1 MKALGYFLFV
11 LLASAILFAQNP
23 VPYLNQPLVPASV
36 APGGAAFTLTVN
48 GAGFANSAILNWNG
62 SPRPTSVVSSS
73 VIHAQISAA
82 DIATATTA
90 TITVV
95 NPGGAVSGPAFLSVT
110 NPRPL
115 MGYPH
120 TSSLPAYGG
129 YVMTAD
135 LNHDGKP
142 DVLVTYVYAKDRNI
156 AVLLGNGDGTLQP
169 AVYYTA
175 GHWVLWPT
183 IGDFNGD
190 GFPDLAVVGRAGGN
204 PAVYVLL
211 GLGDGTFGTAVP
223 YKAGRDAWNVTTAD
237 FNNDGKLDLV
247 ITDTTYHHVNIL
259 LGNGDGTF
267 QPPTSFSNP
276 NAANVG
282 VGDFNGD
289 GQLDLLVS
297 NFIGFSVMLG
307 NGDGTFQA
315 PTNIVKNTVGNPP
328 GIADFNGDG
337 RLDLAVEHSN
347 GAGNFCILLGNGDGS
362 FGAPDCYLQVIL
374 TGMAIADLDGDGKL
388 DIAVSGGAAE
398 IMIYK
403 GNGDG
408 TFQRQ
413 FLKFQTTGFEPF
425 TEAAADFDGDGRMD
439 LVTANSFDNT
449 LSLMIQS
456 PTVLDPSF
464 LNFGTQALGSHTAK
478 VVTLTNTDDVTL
490 TMSGVKIASRGTID
504 FTQTNTCGTSVPP
517 GGSCQFT
524 VTFTPSQSGKRTAV
538 MSIKDSSRSSQQV
551 IPLSGTGQ

>member
-23 VPYLNQPLVPASV
+23 VPYLNQPVVPASV

-48 GAGFANSAILNWNG
+48 GTGFATGAVLNWNG
-62 SPRPTSVVSSS
+62 SSRPTTVVSSS

-90 TITVV
+90 IITVV

-110 NPRPL
+110 NPRTV
-115 MGYPH
+115 MGYPQ
-120 TSSLPAYGG
+120 TSSVTAYGG

-142 DVLVTYVYAKDRNI
+142 DVLVTYEYVKDRNI

-175 GHWVLWPT
+175 GQHVLWPT

-190 GFPDLAVVGRAGGN
+190 GFPDVAVVGLAASN

-211 GLGDGTFGTAVP
+211 NLGDGTFGTAVP
-223 YKAGRDAWNVTTAD
+223 YKAGRDAWNLTNAD
-237 FNNDGKLDLV
+237 FNNDGKLDLA
-247 ITDTTYHHVNIL
+247 IADPSYHNVNIL

-267 QPPTSFSNP
+267 QPRTSFHGANTT
-276 NAANVG
+276 NVG

-289 GQLDLLVS
+289 GQLDLLTS
-297 NFIGFSVMLG
+297 NFTGLSVMLG

-315 PTNIVKNTVGNPP
+315 PINPVNIAVGNPP

-337 RLDLAVEHSN
+337 RLDLAVEQFN
-347 GAGNFCILLGNGDGS
+347 GAGDFCILLGNGDGS
-362 FGAPDCYLQVIL
+362 FGAPVFYPQTIL

-388 DIAVSGGAAE
+388 DIAVSGAAAE

-408 TFQRQ
+408 TFQLQ
-413 FLKFQTTGFEPF
+413 FQKFQITGFEPF
-425 TEAAADFDGDGRMD
+425 TAAAADFDGDGRMD
-439 LVTANSFDNT
+439 LVTANSFNNT

-464 LNFGTQALGSHTAK
+464 LSFGTQALGSHTTK

-490 TMSGVKIASRGTID
+490 SMSGVKISSRNTID

-524 VTFTPSQSGKRTAV
+524 LTFTPSKSGKRTAE
-538 MSIKDSSRSSQQV
+538 MFIKDSSRSSQQV